1 MASLNISMGVWKWIE
16 LYGDIGVLKNYN
28 LDANAY
34 FDSGIK
40 LNFSPDYLEIY
51 LPIFSSNGFE
61 FIQPKF
67 AAKIRFN
74 LDPSFSTLTSLFT
87 RKWF

>member
-1 MASLNISMGVWKWIE
+1 M
-16 LYGDIGVLKNYN
+16 
-28 LDANAY
+28 
-34 FDSGIK
+34 
-40 LNFSPDYLEIY
+40 
-51 LPIFSSNGFE
+51 
-61 FIQPKF
+61 QPKF